1 MSFASPFVLVL
12 GVVLLAVIATVYAV
26 HQRRRARAAQA
37 FSAPHLF
44 ASVTPRRPGWRRHIP
59 MAAFALAVALLLVA
73 AAKPQTTVAV
83 PVEHAS
89 IMLMTDVSGSMEAQD
104 VKPSRLVAARRAATT
119 FVDGVPKKVNVG
131 VIAFNQTATVLQ
143 SPTTDRIAV
152 KSALQR
158 MKSSGGTATG
168 DAVRAAV
175 RILSSAKGVDGK
187 APPSAIVLL
196 SDGKS
201 TKGVQPLTAAQEAGR
216 RHIPIYTVALG
227 TPQGT
232 ITVPRPG
239 DAGGTE
245 TRQVPPDPQSLAEVA
260 KASGGKTY
268 TAADASK
275 LSDVYKSLGSL
286 LGTKNEKRQITAG
299 FAGGALV
306 LLLLGAAMSLRWF
319 GRLI

>member
-1 MSFASPFVLVL
+1 MSFAAPLALLGLVL
-12 GVVLLAVIATVYAV
+12 LPLLATAYGR
-26 HQRRRARAAQA
+26 HQRGRARAAAA
-37 FSAPHLF
+37 FASPHLSPSF
-44 ASVTPRRPGWRRHIP
+44 APRRPGWRRHVP
-59 MAAFALAVALLLVA
+59 MLAFAVALALLLVA

-168 DAVRAAV
+168 NAVRAAV
-175 RILSSAKGVDGK
+175 RILSAAKGVGGK

-227 TPQGT
+227 TPSGT
-232 ITVPRPG
+232 ITVPRRG
-239 DAGGTE
+239 GGTE
-245 TRQVPPDPQSLAEVA
+245 TRQVPPDPETLRQMAS
-260 KASGGKTY
+260 ASGGQAY
-268 TAADASK
+268 QAADAQG
-275 LSDVYKSLGSL
+275 LSQVYERLGSQ
-286 LGTKNEKRQITAG
+286 LGRKNEPREISSL
-299 FAGGALV
+299 FAAAALAFV
-306 LLLLGAAMSLRWF
+306 LAGAALTLRWF

>member
-59 MAAFALAVALLLVA
+59 MAAFALAVALLVVA

-104 VKPSRLVAARRAATT
+104 VKPSRLVAVRRAATT
-119 FVDGVPKKVNVG
+119 FVDGVPKQVNVG

-158 MKSSGGTATG
+158 MQSSGGTATG
-168 DAVRAAV
+168 DAIRAAT
-175 RILSSAKGVDGK
+175 RILSAPTGLNGK
-187 APPSAIVLL
+187 PAPAAIVLL

-201 TKGVQPLTAAQEAGR
+201 TKGVAPLTAAQEAGR
-216 RHIPIYTVALG
+216 KHIPIYTVALG
-227 TPQGT
+227 TAGGT
-232 ITVPRPG
+232 ITVPRQG
-239 DAGGTE
+239 GGTE
-245 TRQVPPDPQSLAEVA
+245 TRQVPPDPATMRQIAS
-260 KASGGKTY
+260 ASGGQAFA
-268 TAADASK
+268 AADEQR
-275 LSDVYKSLGSL
+275 LSQVYERLGSQ
-286 LGTKNEKRQITAG
+286 LGRKNEPREISSM
-299 FAGGALV
+299 FAAAALAFV
-306 LLLLGAAMSLRWF
+306 LAGAALTLRWF

>member
-1 MSFASPFVLVL
+1 MSFAAPLVL
-12 GVVLLAVIATVYAV
+12 LGLVLLPLLALVYAR
-26 HQRRRARAAQA
+26 HQRNRQRAAAA
-37 FSAPHLF
+37 FAAPHLSPSF
-44 ASVTPRRPGWRRHIP
+44 APRRPGWRRHIP
-59 MAAFALAVALLLVA
+59 IFAFALAIALLLVA

-104 VKPSRLVAARRAATT
+104 VSPSRLVAARRAATT
-119 FVDGVPKKVNVG
+119 FVDGVPKQVNVG

-175 RILSSAKGVDGK
+175 RILTATPGTNGK
-187 APPSAIVLL
+187 APPAAIVLL

-201 TKGVQPLTAAQEAGR
+201 TKGVTPLTAAQEAGR

-227 TPQGT
+227 TSTGT
-232 ITVPRPG
+232 ITVPRQG
-239 DAGGTE
+239 GGTE
-245 TRQVPPDPQSLAEVA
+245 TRQVPPDPATLRQMAV
-260 KASGGKTY
+260 ASGGQAFQ
-268 TAADASK
+268 AADAQR
-275 LSDVYKSLGSL
+275 LSQVYERLGSQ
-286 LGTKNEKRQITAG
+286 LGRKNEPRQISSM
-299 FAGGALV
+299 FAAAALAFV
-306 LLLLGAAMSLRWF
+306 LAGAALTLRWF

>member
-1 MSFASPFVLVL
+1 MSFAAPLALLGLVL
-12 GVVLLAVIATVYAV
+12 LPLLAIAYAR
-26 HQRRRARAAQA
+26 HQGGRARAAAA
-37 FSAPHLF
+37 FASPHLSASF
-44 ASVTPRRPGWRRHIP
+44 APRRPGWRRHVP
-59 MAAFALAVALLLVA
+59 MLAFAVAVALLLVA

-89 IMLMTDVSGSMEAQD
+89 IMLMTDVSGSMQAQD
-104 VKPSRLVAARRAATT
+104 VQPSRLVAARRAATT
-119 FVDGVPKKVNVG
+119 FVDSVPKKVNVG

-187 APPSAIVLL
+187 APPSAIVLI

-227 TPQGT
+227 TASGT
-232 ITVPRPG
+232 ITVPRPS
-239 DAGGTE
+239 GGTE
-245 TRQVPPDPQSLAEVA
+245 TRQVPPDPETLRQMAS
-260 KASGGKTY
+260 ASGGQAY
-268 TAADASK
+268 QAADAQR
-275 LSDVYKSLGSL
+275 LSQVYERLGSQ
-286 LGTKNEKRQITAG
+286 LGRKNEPRQISSM
-299 FAGGALV
+299 FAAAALAFV
-306 LLLLGAAMSLRWF
+306 LAGAALTLRWF